1 MRRETNTLALT
12 FPVWPMICGAAIV
25 KERIPAIHTKV
36 TVHADAAEQ
45 NDGVDIQS
53 DSDDGG

>member
-1 MRRETNTLALT
+1 MMNWINFKDSAE
-12 FPVWPMICGAAIV
+12 IV
-25 KERIPAIHTKV
+25 KEIIPAIHTKV

-53 DSDDGG
+53 DSDDEGDR